1 MKKNKILL
9 VMMAFALVVL
19 AGCNSGS
26 KTIDGVEMAAAVDGV
41 GIPQKIFDI
50 YYGIQRDNLVS
61 QTGEEGLNQPM
72 DRLNRNT
79 GEILRENI
87 LDSLISN
94 QVIIN
99 AAQEEDLGDIDTK
112 VDEQIQTEKD
122 MTGEDFFNQNLEYLG
137 VTEDEYKDLLRNNI
151 IVTEYR
157 NKKMAEYEVTDEE
170 IQTYYDENSEDML
183 QAQARHILV
192 ETEEEANNVLQRLEG
207 GEDFAELATELSQ
220 DPSSAARGG
229 DLGFFPKGTMIQE
242 FEDFVFN
249 AEVGEISEPIETQ
262 FGYHVIEVTDFKDSL
277 EDYTEEIRTQIQGEK
292 FVADMEERE
301 SNAKIE
307 KFYDVS
313 EEPESIKQRL
323 EEQANQ
329 PAETPAEGETAPVE
343 GETVPVEEEVAP
355 AEGEEVPA
363 TEEAPVEG
371 EEQPAESQNP

>member
-19 AGCNSGS
+19 AGCNSDS

-72 DRLNRNT
+72 DRLNRTT

-220 DPSSAARGG
+220 DPGSAARGG

-329 PAETPAEGETAPVE
+329 PAETPVEGETAPVE

>member
-19 AGCNSGS
+19 AGCNSDS

-220 DPSSAARGG
+220 DPGSAARGG

-329 PAETPAEGETAPVE
+329 PAETPVEGETAPVE